1 MAHRYPRLAG
11 HVFSDHTR
19 GSGWTLPILEVRHR
33 QRARAEDRLRA
44 LKSIGMRNR
53 PFHGFAQNQIWLE
66 VVCLA
71 AHLFAWLQIL
81 GWGREG
87 AAVRRQEPKRLRLRI
102 LAVAGR
108 IINIGRRLLLRLP
121 RGWRHNH
128 LIDTATAAAST
139 VR

>member
-1 MAHRYPRLAG
+1 M
-11 HVFSDHTR
+11 FSDHTR
-19 GSGWTLPILEVRHR
+19 GSVWTLPILEARHR
-33 QRARAEDRLRA
+33 QRARVEDRLRA
-44 LKSIGMRNR
+44 LEDIGMRNL

-71 AHLFAWLQIL
+71 ATFSPGCRSSA
-81 GWGREG
+81 GGRGEG
-87 AAVRRQEPKRLRLRI
+87 APVRRREPKRLRLRI

-108 IINIGRRLLLRLP
+108 IIHTGRRLLLRLP

-128 LIDTATAAAST
+128 LIATAAAAVST

>member
-1 MAHRYPRLAG
+1 M
-11 HVFSDHTR
+11 FSDHTR

-33 QRARAEDRLRA
+33 QRARVEDRLRA
-44 LKSIGMRNR
+44 LDDIGMRNR
-53 PFHGFAQNQIWLE
+53 PFHGFAQNQMWLE

-71 AHLFAWLQIL
+71 ATFSPGCRSSA
-81 GWGREG
+81 GEG
-87 AAVRRQEPKRLRLRI
+87 AAVRRREPKRLRLRI

-108 IINIGRRLLLRLP
+108 IIHTGRRLLLRLP

-128 LIDTATAAAST
+128 LIDTAAAAAST